1 MPPKAKFERKDIVDA
16 AIEILESDGVE
27 ALTARTIGEKLNSSA
42 RPIFT
47 VFKNMSEVISETEA
61 AAKKIYDSYVADGL
75 AEPLAFKGVGK
86 AYIKFATEHPKLFQL
101 LFMREQKKIPKI
113 ENALE
118 LIDGNSQLII
128 QSIQS
133 KYSLDVELSNKLYAH
148 MWIYSHG
155 IAVLIA
161 TRMCEF
167 SQEQI
172 SDMLTEVCVSMI
184 KKIKT
189 EGKL

>member
-1 MPPKAKFERKDIVDA
+1 MPPKAKFEKKDIIGA
-16 AIEILESDGVE
+16 ALEILEGDGIE
-27 ALTARTIGEKLNSSA
+27 ALTARTLGEKLNSSA

-47 VFKNMSEVISETEA
+47 VFKNMSDVISETEA
-61 AAKKIYDSYVADGL
+61 AARKIYDSYVAEGL
-75 AEPLAFKGVGK
+75 AESLAFKGVGK
-86 AYIKFATEHPKLFQL
+86 AYIRFAAEHPKLFQL

-113 ENALE
+113 EIVLG

-133 KYSLDVELSNKLYAH
+133 EYSLDAELSNRLYSH

-161 TRMCEF
+161 TGMCEF

-172 SDMLTEVCVSMI
+172 SNMLTEVCVSLI
-184 KKIKT
+184 RKIKA
-189 EGKL
+189 EGSL